1 MVFSLGKRNGDTI
14 GVMSYR
20 TWPTIGSFLVFS
32 LGKRNVDTIGVMSYL
47 ANNWEL
53 FGLQS
58 R

>member
-47 ANNWEL
+47 ANN
-53 FGLQS
+53 
-58 R
+58 